1 MLHEKQE
8 KSLELTVLMTPDM
21 ANFAGKVHGG
31 ALLKLLDQ
39 AAYACAARYSKSY
52 VVTLSLDQ
60 VIFKEPILVGELVTV
75 LANINYVGKTSM
87 EVGVK
92 VFSENLKTKEKRHT
106 NSSYFTM
113 VAIGEDGNSV
123 EVPALQFDN
132 DMEKRLYEC
141 AKMRREMR
149 QEIIRRNL
157 EISKGTTDEDNEIN
171 LYDANF
177 KDEHLT

>member
-1 MLHEKQE
+1 MEKKQE
-8 KSLELTVLMTPDM
+8 KSLEMTILMTPDM
-21 ANFAGKVHGG
+21 ANFAGNVHGG

-60 VIFKEPILVGELVTV
+60 VIFKEPIKVGELVTV
-75 LANINYVGKTSM
+75 LANVNYVGRTSM

-92 VFSENLKTKEKRHT
+92 VFSENLQTKVRRHT

-113 VAIGEDGNSV
+113 VAIGEDGKKV
-123 EVPALQFDN
+123 EVPPIQFDT

-149 QEIIRRNL
+149 QEVMRKNL
-157 EISKGTTDEDNEIN
+157 EITKGTDDEDSEMDIN
-171 LYDANF
+171 NDDF
-177 KDEHLT
+177 KDEHLM